1 MPLDRYG
8 PEVDLLYPL
17 PADGETWHHHRV
29 YTNYFGLTVAEH
41 GLGIFFYLRCQ
52 PAFPMSQG
60 GVMIW
65 SGMDNV
71 DALDADFFDY
81 EISMPWPTVT
91 ADSVTTANGLRLEFV
106 QPGHTIR
113 LTYESNDGNTRLDVL
128 GEAVTPLVARHHVTP
143 GEENHFNGERTP
155 GGFEQFMH
163 YTGEVVVDGQPFAID
178 TVDVRDR
185 SLHQL
190 RTERQDAVKAPPAC
204 WTPMYFGDDLALNH
218 VGFESIANKPVW
230 TEVYDVPPEKLGP
243 VSGWVYSR
251 TADEALAVVETHRQV
266 LEHHPINF
274 MPIHQELEITD
285 ESGTVRRFIGR
296 ALSTAVLPM
305 WPNTNM
311 RGAVYRWEDE
321 SGRTCHTLTF
331 DLWFDRW
338 QRAMKRRRPAMIG
351 S

>member
-17 PADGETWHHHRV
+17 PGAGETWHHHRV
-29 YTNYFGLTVAEH
+29 YTNYFGLTVPEH
-41 GLGIFFYLRCQ
+41 GLGIFIYLRCQ

-60 GVMIW
+60 GVMFW
-65 SGMDNV
+65 TGMDNI

-91 ADSVTTANGLRLEFV
+91 PDSVTTANGLRFEFV
-106 QPGHTIR
+106 EPGRVIR
-113 LTYESNDGNTRLDVL
+113 LTYQSNDGNTAMDVV

-143 GEENHFNGERTP
+143 GEENHFGAERAP

-163 YTGEVVVDGQPFAID
+163 YTGSVVVDGRTFGVD

-204 WTPMYFGDDLALNH
+204 WTPMYFGDDLALNQ
-218 VGFESIANKPVW
+218 VGFESLDGQPVW
-230 TEVYDVPPEKLGP
+230 ADVYDIPPEKLVP
-243 VSGWVYSR
+243 VSGWVYSL
-251 TADEALAVVETHRQV
+251 AEDEALAIVATRRHV
-266 LEHHPINF
+266 LEHHPVNF
-274 MPIHQELEITD
+274 MPIRQQLEVTD
-285 ESGTVRRFIGR
+285 ERGRVRRFTGE
-296 ALSTAVLPM
+296 ALSTTVLPM

-311 RGAVYRWEDE
+311 RSAVYRWRDE
-321 SGRTCHTLTF
+321 AGRQCSTLTF

-338 QRAMKRRRPAMIG
+338 QRAMKRRRQALARA
-351 S
+351 